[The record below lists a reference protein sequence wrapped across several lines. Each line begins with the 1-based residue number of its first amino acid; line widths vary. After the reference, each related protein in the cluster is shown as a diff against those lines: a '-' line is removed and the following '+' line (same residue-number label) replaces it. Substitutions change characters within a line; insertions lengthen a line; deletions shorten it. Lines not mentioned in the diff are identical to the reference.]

1 MKRIAWHL
9 LMVLLALITSFG
21 MLSLVIITL
30 RYASSIGVVIY
41 LAIAVAILVWSIV
54 RYRRRRQRLFLTY
67 GIALLASA
75 VLLLAGLLAMVIL
88 AMRSFT

>member
-9 LMVLLALITSFG
+9 LMVLLALITSLG

-30 RYASSIGVVIY
+30 RYASSIVIY
-41 LAIAVAILVWSIV
+41 LAIAGAVLVWSIV
-54 RYRRRRQRLFLTY
+54 RYRQRRQRLFLTY

-88 AMRSFT
+88 ALRSFT